1 MFTFL
6 KQYAY
11 QAVGAVIV
19 MMLITIMA
27 LKVSS
32 ANSELKAQVAEK
44 NEIVTTANAEINKLN
59 LAVHRQAEEA
69 KIKDERIDSLK
80 ETSTFQA
87 EQVEVLTKAVSTGR
101 LDLSKRINALQS
113 VRDRVIELALKK
125 PEAITRLVNERNS
138 KIFKR
143 VLNATKA

>member
-69 KIKDERIDSLK
+69 KIKDERIESLK